1 MVNVVIQ
8 WLSRDWHFATPWTA
22 AHQAPMFSTIS
33 RSLLKFLSV
42 KSTMFSNHLILC
54 CHLLLC
60 LQSFPPS
67 GSFPLS
73 RLFASG
79 GQSIR
84 ASASA
89 SVLQMN
95 IHSWFPLGLTDL
107 ISLQSKGLSR
117 VFSSTTIWKHQFFD
131 TQPSLQ
137 STFTSYMTTG
147 ITIALTIWTS
157 MSLLLHTLS

>member
-1 MVNVVIQ
+1 MVDVVIQ

-42 KSTMFSNHLILC
+42 KSTIFSNHLILC

-67 GSFPLS
+67 GSFPVS

-84 ASASA
+84 ASAVA
-89 SVLQMN
+89 SVLPVN
-95 IHSWFPLGLTDL
+95 IQDSFPLGLT
-107 ISLQSKGLSR
+107 SLVVQMVKNLPGVWETLVQPLGQEDPLEKGMATHSGILAWR
-117 VFSSTTIWKHQFFD
+117 IPWTEEPGGL
-131 TQPSLQ
+131 QPMRS
-137 STFTSYMTTG
+137 
-147 ITIALTIWTS
+147 
-157 MSLLLHTLS
+157 